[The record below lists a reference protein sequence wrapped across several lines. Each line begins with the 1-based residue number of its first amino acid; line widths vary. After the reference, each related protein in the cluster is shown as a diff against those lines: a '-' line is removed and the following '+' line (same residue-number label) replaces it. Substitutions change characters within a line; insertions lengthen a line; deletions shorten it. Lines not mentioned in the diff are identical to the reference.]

1 MSSAPV
7 HEGKFFAHQ
16 KTDLSFLSA
25 ETQADQR
32 LVDRMSNHVRFSHT
46 YKGYCADWS
55 ALSKNLRVS
64 CALILMKF
72 CHEASQFF

>member
-7 HEGKFFAHQ
+7 HEGKFFGHQ

-32 LVDRMSNHVRFSHT
+32 RVDRMSNHVRFSHT
-46 YKGYCADWS
+46 YEG
-55 ALSKNLRVS
+55 
-64 CALILMKF
+64 
-72 CHEASQFF
+72 